1 MNNKGFTLI
10 ELLAVLVILTAI
22 MGIALPSITSSME
35 RTKKAQDDKKKKML
49 ESYAEI
55 YVTDHKNAV
64 YKSIEKIAE
73 EVPDNIS
80 CYITFEMLSDYLPD
94 DATIDSNGSNMTGY
108 IIFSKP
114 TSTTEA
120 KYQYESGN
128 AESNKRCD
136 KTS

>member
-73 EVPDNIS
+73 EVPVYRLQCNV
-80 CYITFEMLSDYLPD
+80 
-94 DATIDSNGSNMTGY
+94 
-108 IIFSKP
+108 SKGAVEELFKALYGTNCFVEEP
-114 TSTTEA
+114 
-120 KYQYESGN
+120 
-128 AESNKRCD
+128 
-136 KTS
+136 